1 MADIGGQAVIEGVMM
16 RSGNV
21 YAIAV
26 RSPDK
31 DIVFKKDTIKELPK
45 SLKWPVIR
53 GVVALGQALSL
64 GIRALLYS
72 AEASG
77 HEEET
82 PSDFYLYMTVIVSF
96 VIAIGLFFLL
106 PLYGTKLLGNVFNSI
121 SDSSLMFNLVDG
133 VIRVSFFLIYIL
145 SIRMM
150 KDIKRVFQYHGAEH
164 KVVHA
169 FEAGVELTPE
179 NADKYSTLHPRCG
192 TSFVIMVMLLSILV
206 FSIIPKDWPFI
217 EKFMSRIVLIPLIA
231 GLSYEFIKLSSKKM
245 NNPFIRY
252 MSMPGLWLQKLTT
265 GRPSLDQIEVAIKAL
280 KETLRKDPVAQDSEE
295 INSNVVG

>member
-1 MADIGGQAVIEGVMM
+1 MGDIGGQAVIEGVMM

-26 RSPDK
+26 RTPEK
-31 DIVFKKDTIKELPK
+31 DIVFKKDIIKELPK
-45 SLKWPVIR
+45 YLKKPIIR

-82 PSDFYLYMTVIVSF
+82 PSDFSLYMTVIVSF

-133 VIRVSFFLIYIL
+133 VIRVAFFLIYIL
-145 SIRMM
+145 SISMM

-179 NADKYSTLHPRCG
+179 NADNYSVLHPRCG
-192 TSFVIMVMLLSILV
+192 TSFLIMVMLLSILV

-245 NNPFIRY
+245 NNPFIRF
-252 MSMPGLWLQKLTT
+252 MSKPGLWLQKLTT
-265 GRPSLDQIEVAIKAL
+265 GIPSLDQIEVAIKAL
-280 KETLRKDPVAQDSEE
+280 KETLRKDSETQDSEE

>member
-1 MADIGGQAVIEGVMM
+1 
-16 RSGNV
+16 
-21 YAIAV
+21 
-26 RSPDK
+26 
-31 DIVFKKDTIKELPK
+31 
-45 SLKWPVIR
+45 
-53 GVVALGQALSL
+53 
-64 GIRALLYS
+64 
-72 AEASG
+72 
-77 HEEET
+77 
-82 PSDFYLYMTVIVSF
+82 MTVIVSF

-106 PLYGTKLLGNVFNSI
+106 PLYGTKLLGNIFNSI

-192 TSFVIMVMLLSILV
+192 TSFVIMVMMLSILV

-265 GRPSLDQIEVAIKAL
+265 GIPSLDQIEVAIKAL
-280 KETLRKDPVAQDSEE
+280 NETLRKDPVEQDSEE

>member
-26 RSPDK
+26 RAPDK

-82 PSDFYLYMTVIVSF
+82 PSDFSLYMTVIVSF